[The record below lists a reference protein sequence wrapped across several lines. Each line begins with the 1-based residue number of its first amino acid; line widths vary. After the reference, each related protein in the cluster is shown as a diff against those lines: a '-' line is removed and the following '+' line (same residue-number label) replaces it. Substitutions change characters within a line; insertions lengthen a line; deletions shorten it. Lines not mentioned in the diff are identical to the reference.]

1 MEFSTSSCGWP
12 FASRYTFSRQLLSLA
27 PRFVKTAI
35 TSCVSTRTSRS
46 AASETSGDAA
56 GAVASGPDGAFEGVD
71 GGGASDVG
79 DAVAGVA
86 APGVA
91 APAEDAGTFWLVAG
105 FGTGFTKS
113 ACQMYSTRKA
123 RPIARRTRRC

>member
-71 GGGASDVG
+71 GGGASDAVVG
-79 DAVAGVA
+79 VDV
-86 APGVA
+86 PGVA
-91 APAEDAGTFWLVAG
+91 APAEDAGAFWLVA
-105 FGTGFTKS
+105 
-113 ACQMYSTRKA
+113 
-123 RPIARRTRRC
+123 